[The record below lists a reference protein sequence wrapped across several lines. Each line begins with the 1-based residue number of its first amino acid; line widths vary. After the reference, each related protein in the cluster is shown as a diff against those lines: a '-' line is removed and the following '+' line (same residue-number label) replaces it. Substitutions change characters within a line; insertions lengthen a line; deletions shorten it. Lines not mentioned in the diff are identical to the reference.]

1 MKNWYLG
8 SAHRALLEAL
18 ESFARPVPIRT
29 LFMHDAVVNVD
40 FKTYSGVRSAL
51 EALIELG
58 FVEDMIMKG
67 EVVYFIKAG
76 LR

>member
-8 SAHRALLEAL
+8 FAHRALLEAL
-18 ESFARPVPIRT
+18 EALAVPVPIQT
-29 LFMHDAVVNVD
+29 LFMHDLVAD
-40 FKTYSGVRSAL
+40 AGFITYSGVRSAL

-67 EVVYFIKAG
+67 EVVYFITSG